1 MERREILLLLVFSCV
16 FLKCFVQAEKCDPK
30 PSIKQHEGYKR
41 CVYLDTHEKR
51 TIGYGFNMQKHGAR
65 EEFIKANPREQYV
78 GTADKVF
85 NTFLKSPLTKW
96 NKECPCCSIYSET
109 SKYSCVP
116 CLDDE
121 YIERLLDSSLKTA
134 IVDAGVVIGKS
145 TFNALCCPVQ
155 NAIVNMAYNLG
166 RTSFKKFKKFKAA
179 IEKGDWDKAAY
190 EAKNSIWCGQV
201 KTRCTDISKIIGAG
215 C

>member
-1 MERREILLLLVFSCV
+1 MEKDS
-16 FLKCFVQAEKCDPK
+16 
-30 PSIKQHEGYKR
+30 
-41 CVYLDTHEKR
+41 
-51 TIGYGFNMQKHGAR
+51 AR
-65 EEFIKANPREQYV
+65 DEFIKADPREHCQCI
-78 GTADKVF
+78 AEKAF

-96 NKECPCCSIYSET
+96 NKECPCCSIYGET

-134 IVDAGVVIGKS
+134 IVDAGVVIGNS

-166 RTSFKKFKKFKAA
+166 RTKFKDFVKLKAA
-179 IEKGDWDKAAY
+179 IEKEDWDKAAY
-190 EAKNSIWCGQV
+190 EAKNSIWCGKV
-201 KTRCTDISKIIGAG
+201 KTRCTNISKIIGAG

>member
-1 MERREILLLLVFSCV
+1 MERKEILLLLVFACT

-65 EEFIKANPREQYV
+65 EEFIKADPREQYV

-96 NKECPCCSIYSET
+96 NKECPCCSIYGET

-121 YIERLLDSSLKTA
+121 YIERLLDSGLKTA
-134 IVDAGVVIGKS
+134 IVDAEVVIGDS

-166 RTSFKKFKKFKAA
+166 RTKFKDFVKLKAA
-179 IEKGDWDKAAY
+179 IEKEDWDKAAY
-190 EAKNSIWCGQV
+190 EAKNSIWCGKV
-201 KTRCTDISKIIGAG
+201 KTRCTNISKIIGAG